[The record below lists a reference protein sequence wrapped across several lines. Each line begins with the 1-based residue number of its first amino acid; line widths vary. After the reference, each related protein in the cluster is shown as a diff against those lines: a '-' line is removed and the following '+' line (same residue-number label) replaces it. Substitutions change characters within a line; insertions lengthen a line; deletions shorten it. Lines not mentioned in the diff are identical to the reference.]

1 MKILHF
7 ILGKANP
14 DRANGV
20 NQVIYGLAKYQRLA
34 GHEVFV
40 VGISKS
46 LKKTYELID
55 RVYFQVEAY
64 KSFNKGGFARVK
76 SICKEI
82 DIVHLHGVWNYM
94 NIKVGRYLNT
104 ISKPYVITAHCGYAL
119 DRLKQSNYLL
129 KMIYHYL
136 WQKKIYEKA
145 SGIHALTREE
155 STDIFRF
162 CSNQNIFVVP
172 NGVDPDIYDKYHYV
186 IHKDRKTIKF
196 GYLGRLSTEKNID
209 NLIKSVSLLPKE
221 VKERIELCLIG
232 PSNGSAAKLKHFAK
246 ELQVEE
252 NVTFVGEKYG
262 EDKVQAL
269 LDLDFYI
276 HPAYSDV
283 VGISVMEALALGI
296 PTIVTRTSHMSYFNN
311 SDAFIMVEP
320 TAFDLSR
327 GIRTAISRL
336 DDRERLSVN
345 AKKLYLKQFNWK
357 VAVDLL
363 IREYHKVCISETK
376 AKYRVKKCR

>member
-55 RVYFQVEAY
+55 RGYFQVEAY

-82 DIVHLHGVWNYM
+82 DIVHLHGVWNM
-94 NIKVGRYLNT
+94 KNVRLGHYLQT
-104 ISKPYVITAHCGYAL
+104 IGKPYIITAHCGYAM
-119 DRLKQSNYLL
+119 DRLKQSNYLIKL
-129 KMIYHYL
+129 LYHKI
-136 WQKKIYEKA
+136 WQKNLYEHA
-145 SGIHALTREE
+145 AGIHALTREE
-155 STDIFRF
+155 STDIYHF
-162 CSNQNIFVVP
+162 CKNENIFVVT
-172 NGVDPDIYDKYHYV
+172 NGVDPDTYDKYQYV
-186 IHKDRKTIKF
+186 VHQERRKIKF
-196 GYLGRLSTEKNID
+196 GYLGRLSVEKNID
-209 NLIKSVSLLPKE
+209 NLIKAVSLLPDE
-221 VKERIELCLIG
+221 VKKQVELCLIG
-232 PSNGSAAKLKHFAK
+232 PITSNVTKLQKLAK
-246 ELQVEE
+246 ELNIEG
-252 NVTFVGEKYG
+252 NVKFLGGKYG
-262 EDKVQAL
+262 EEKIQTL

-283 VGISVMEALALGI
+283 VGISVMEALALGL

-311 SDAFIMVEP
+311 SNAFIMVEP

-327 GIRTAISRL
+327 GIRSAISRL
-336 DDRERLSVN
+336 DDREQLSAN
-345 AKKLYLKQFNWK
+345 AKKLYQKQFNWE
-357 VAVDLL
+357 VAVNALVN
-363 IREYHKVCISETK
+363 EYRKACI
-376 AKYRVKKCR
+376 